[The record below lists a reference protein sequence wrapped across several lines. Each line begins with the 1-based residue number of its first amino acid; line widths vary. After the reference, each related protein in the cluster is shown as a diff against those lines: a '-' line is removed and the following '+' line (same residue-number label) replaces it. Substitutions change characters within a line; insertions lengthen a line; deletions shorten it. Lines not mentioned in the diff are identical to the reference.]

1 MVVYNSSIIFSLM
14 IPESDIYHH
23 KMTLSIQN
31 RHSKKNYIQFI
42 YLDIF
47 FLIKKKKIFTDKK
60 NDKLEISKP
69 Y

>member
-1 MVVYNSSIIFSLM
+1 M

-47 FLIKKKKIFTDKK
+47 FLIEKKTTYSLTRKMTNWKFLSHT
-60 NDKLEISKP
+60 E

>member
-1 MVVYNSSIIFSLM
+1 
-14 IPESDIYHH
+14 
-23 KMTLSIQN
+23 MTLSIQN

-47 FLIKKKKIFTDKK
+47 FLIEKKKIFTDKK